1 MLFPEIEWL
10 SPEEYVEIEN
20 LTDSRN
26 EYGGGKIIAL
36 EGLPLA
42 NCHLTAALGCE
53 VSSRRA
59 RTPFCACGVGFRIL
73 VEATGA
79 MLYPD
84 LSIFREPA
92 PVKSKFTTRI

>member
-73 VEATGA
+73 VEATGRCFIRTCQSFES
-79 MLYPD
+79 P
-84 LSIFREPA
+84 RQ
-92 PVKSKFTTRI
+92 